1 LFAIHLL
8 DFHDLSLRLG
18 PEQPIYGLRYGMGD
32 AVVGRALCLPGIEEL
47 ASHYINEMRRFQPEG
62 PYFLMGHSFGG
73 VVAYEMAQQL
83 TARGE
88 ILGLLALFDS
98 YISKGGRRR
107 ATPRE
112 VLSNI
117 GRMGGAEFLRRA
129 QRKLGSLRANYSKR
143 REEIPKNSAIDYIPH
158 AHLVEPIYD
167 LLQAYQPRPCR
178 HHMVLFKSVSPS
190 VLYKVVPPD
199 VGWRKYALGGLEVED
214 VPGGDH
220 QTILFEPHVKV
231 LAEKLRRAMDEA
243 LERLGQ
249 AE

>member
-1 LFAIHLL
+1 
-8 DFHDLSLRLG
+8 
-18 PEQPIYGLRYGMGD
+18 MGD
-32 AVVGRALCLPGIEEL
+32 AIAGRVLCLPAIEEL

-83 TARGE
+83 TAIGE
-88 ILGLLALFDS
+88 TLGLLALFDS

-129 QRKLGSLRANYSKR
+129 QRKLGKLRAHSSER
-143 REEIPKNSAIDYIPH
+143 REEVPKNGAMNYVSH
-158 AHLVEPIYD
+158 VHLVEPIYD
-167 LLQAYQPRPCR
+167 LLQAYQPKPYR

-190 VLYKVVPPD
+190 VLYNIEPPD

-220 QTILFEPHVKV
+220 RTILIDPHVNV
-231 LAEKLRRAMDEA
+231 LAEKLRRALDGA

-249 AE
+249 A